1 VLRGWALSQALSLV
15 QGLKR
20 NLPEAAPEY
29 WARRNQMEDTLLAL
43 LTKVYE
49 EVPVAAIVGKRVIKP
64 NTGVV
69 VEGDVEVAPGEP
81 TELQYLVRWAD
92 AQGGHDADAEEGAT
106 DTEWLSAEFVAENV
120 IECALLPSRLGRLGS
135 LSRASCAFQ
144 EGNDVI
150 ALTGVKAGVKVL
162 SRPAA
167 IGVACSGPHGVDGT
181 SISLD

>member
-1 VLRGWALSQALSLV
+1 VPRGWALSQALSLV

-29 WARRNQMEDTLLAL
+29 WARRNQMEDTLMAL
-43 LTKVYE
+43 VTKVYE
-49 EVPVAAIVGKRVIKP
+49 EVPVAAIVDKRVIKP

-92 AQGGHDADAEEGAT
+92 IDTQTPPPAQEDDEADAEEGAA

-120 IECALLPSRLGRLGS
+120 IECAPCLLLSGALAPCRVRAALFVGKRRYSFS
-135 LSRASCAFQ
+135 L
-144 EGNDVI
+144 E
-150 ALTGVKAGVKVL
+150 
-162 SRPAA
+162 
-167 IGVACSGPHGVDGT
+167 
-181 SISLD
+181 

>member
-1 VLRGWALSQALSLV
+1 MPRGWALSQALSLV

-29 WARRNQMEDTLLAL
+29 WARRNQMEDTLMAL
-43 LTKVYE
+43 VTKVYE
-49 EVPVAAIVGKRVIKP
+49 EVPVAAIVDKRVIKP

-92 AQGGHDADAEEGAT
+92 TDTQTPPPAQEDDEADAEEGAA

-120 IECALLPSRLGRLGS
+120 IECAPCLLLSGALAPCRVRAALFVGKRRYSFS
-135 LSRASCAFQ
+135 L
-144 EGNDVI
+144 E
-150 ALTGVKAGVKVL
+150 
-162 SRPAA
+162 
-167 IGVACSGPHGVDGT
+167 
-181 SISLD
+181 